1 MYACLDL
8 GSNSFHLLIARFE
21 QGRMVIV
28 ERFSEKVQ
36 LGEGVAVNGLLGEAA
51 MRRGL
56 DCLHHFREVIDAHPA
71 QCLWSVGTNALRKAD
86 NASVFLQ
93 EARLLGFDIEV
104 VSGEKEGALV
114 YAGVSSL
121 LPDDEEPRLVIDI
134 GGGSTEVITGRG
146 SQHHQVLSLPMG
158 CVSWRDRF
166 FSSLTAGASRKDVDR
181 ALDIAGEVATGILL
195 DAREVLEGEPQ
206 HISSVHASSGT
217 AKMLS
222 LIAGAHGEAGG
233 TVSRAGLDRLRRE
246 RLLHRLVNDPGW
258 LVPGLKPSRRDLL
271 LPGWTL
277 MRAFMNVFDVP
288 ALDYSASALREGML
302 STMRTLRVAPGEA
315 PINARMQWRDGT
327 GG

>member
-36 LGEGVAVNGLLGEAA
+36 LGEGVAVSGMLSEAA

-56 DCLHHFREVIDAHPA
+56 DCLHHFREAMDAHPA
-71 QCLWSVGTNALRKAD
+71 NCLWSVGTNALRKAG

-93 EARLLGFDIEV
+93 EARQLGFDIEV
-104 VSGEKEGALV
+104 ISGEKEGALV

-121 LPDDEEPRLVIDI
+121 LGADNNPRLVVDI
-134 GGGSTEVITGRG
+134 GGGSTEIVTGQGGR
-146 SQHHQVLSLPMG
+146 HHQVMSLPMG

-166 FSSLTAGASRKDVDR
+166 FDSLSTDASHADIDLALNGA
-181 ALDIAGEVATGILL
+181 AETATGILL
-195 DAREVLEGEPQ
+195 DARKALEGTPQ
-206 HISSVHASSGT
+206 QIQSVYASSGT
-217 AKMLS
+217 AKMLAM
-222 LIAGAHGEAGG
+222 IAGALGDAAG
-233 TVSRAGLDRLRRE
+233 TVSLEALDQLKGE
-246 RLLHRLVNDPGW
+246 RLLHRLVNDPGY
-258 LVPGLKPSRRDLL
+258 LIPGLKPARRDLL

-277 MRAFMNVFDVP
+277 MSAFMKVFDVTV
-288 ALDYSASALREGML
+288 LDFSASALREGML
-302 STMRTLRVAPGEA
+302 TTMRAHRVAPGEA
-315 PINARMQWRDGT
+315 SINARMQWRDGT